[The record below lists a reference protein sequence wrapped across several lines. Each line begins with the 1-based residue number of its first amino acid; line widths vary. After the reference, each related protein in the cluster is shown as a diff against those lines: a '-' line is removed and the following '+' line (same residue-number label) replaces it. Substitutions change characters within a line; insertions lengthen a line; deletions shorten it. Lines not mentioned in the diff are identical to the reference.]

1 MDLHDKLKRINTDEI
16 IKTAELTAAGI
27 YYSEIQKLL
36 VDGTLEKIRQGHYQL
51 ASKFE
56 NQSEAML
63 IASLFPDGI
72 LCMYSALFY
81 YGYSDRTPLNWD
93 IAVSKNI
100 SKARFNM
107 DYPYV
112 KPHYFDS
119 QHLTYGVTT
128 AEYED
133 CQMQIFDRD
142 RLICECI
149 KNENRMDKE
158 IFNKAIQGY
167 VNDAAKCVPKLLEYA
182 KLRKVIKRV
191 KDRIGV
197 WL

>member
-1 MDLHDKLKRINTDEI
+1 MRLSKKLEKVNTDGI
-16 IKTAELTAAGI
+16 IKTADLISAGI
-27 YYSEIQKLL
+27 YYADIQKLISE
-36 VDGTLEKIRQGHYQL
+36 GIIEKVRHGYYQL
-51 ASKFE
+51 VSKATK
-56 NQSEAML
+56 QSEAAL
-63 IASLFPDGI
+63 IASLFPDGV

-81 YGYSDRTPLNWD
+81 YGYSDRTPMQWD

-100 SKARFNM
+100 SRARFNL

-112 KPHYFDS
+112 KPHYFDTK
-119 QHLTYGVTT
+119 HLTYGIIQ

-133 CQMQIFDRD
+133 CTMQIFERD

-149 KNENRMDKE
+149 KNENRMDRE

-167 VNDAAKCVPKLLEYA
+167 ISDFAKSVPKLLEYA
-182 KLRKVIKRV
+182 KLRNVSKRV
-191 KDRIGV
+191 RDRIGV

>member
-1 MDLHDKLKRINTDEI
+1 MELHEKLQKVNTDGI
-16 IKTAELTAAGI
+16 IKTAELTSAGI
-27 YYSEIQKLL
+27 YYADIQKLL
-36 VDGTLEKIRQGHYQL
+36 SENILEKVRHGYYQL
-51 ASKFE
+51 VSKSAK
-56 NQSEAML
+56 QSEAAL
-63 IASLFPDGI
+63 IASLFPDGV

-81 YGYSDRTPLNWD
+81 YGYSDRTPMQWD

-100 SKARFNM
+100 SRARFNL

-112 KPHYFDS
+112 KPHYFDTK
-119 QHLTYGVTT
+119 HLTYGISQ

-133 CQMQIFDRD
+133 CTMRIFDRN

-149 KNENRMDKE
+149 KRENRMDRE

-167 VNDAAKCVPKLLEYA
+167 IDDAAKSIPKLLEYA
-182 KLRKVIKRV
+182 KLRNVAKRV
-191 KDRIGV
+191 RDRIGV